1 MKREST
7 ALMLVESIRLA
18 IEALSRNA
26 LRSSLTTLG
35 VLIGAG
41 AVIAMIT
48 IGQGA
53 SVNVRNEIAR
63 LGAEVLTLSV
73 GQQKRGG
80 QGAVTSAAPFDYSD
94 IEAIRAEIRG
104 LRIVAPFAAQQGRV
118 AARNVNW
125 TVRIV
130 GTEPSYFQAQGWSV
144 ASGRLFSEDETYN
157 GKPVCIIGE
166 TVRSRLYGKADGVGE
181 YMRVGAVACT
191 VAGVLKAR
199 GQSSAGNDDDNIVA
213 IPFDTFQ
220 RRIQGA
226 SDIQSIVMS
235 AFPSANMD
243 RVKMNLTGLMRE
255 RRGVDA
261 GALDDFSLLDMRQV
275 AQSMT
280 SATRTMTLFLGAIA
294 AVSLVVGGIG
304 IMNIMLVSVTERT
317 REIGVQLTIGAL
329 PSQIR
334 MQFLCEAVIL
344 TLAGGLLGIVAGL
357 ATAALAAPHL
367 AIPFVFDPIVV
378 VITIAIS
385 TILGVGFGFAPAA
398 KASALDPIDC
408 LRHV

>member
-1 MKREST
+1 
-7 ALMLVESIRLA
+7 MLVESIRLA

-26 LRSSLTTLG
+26 LRSALTTLG

-53 SVNVRNEIAR
+53 SVNVRKEIAR

-80 QGAVTSAAPFDYSD
+80 QGAAIAAAPFDYSD
-94 IEAIRAEIRG
+94 IEAIRAEVRG
-104 LRIVAPFAAQQGRV
+104 LRHVAPFAFRDGRV

-125 TVRIV
+125 SVRII
-130 GTEPSYFQAQGWSV
+130 GTESSYFQARDWALAG
-144 ASGRLFSEDETYN
+144 GRLFTDDEMYN
-157 GKPVCIIGE
+157 GKAVCIIGE
-166 TVRSRLYGKADGVGE
+166 TVRYRLYGNADGVGE
-181 YMRVGAVACT
+181 YMRVGTVACT
-191 VAGVLKAR
+191 VAGVLKSR
-199 GQSSAGNDDDNIVA
+199 GQAGAGNDDDNIVA

-226 SDIQSIVMS
+226 TDIQSIVMS
-235 AFPSANMD
+235 AFPTANME
-243 RVKMNLTGLMRE
+243 RVKMNLAGLMRE
-255 RRGVDA
+255 RRGV
-261 GALDDFSLLDMRQV
+261 ALGETDDFSLLDMRQV

-280 SATRTMTLFLGAIA
+280 SATHTMTLFLGAIA

-317 REIGVQLTIGAL
+317 REIGVRLTIGAL

-334 MQFLCEAVIL
+334 MQFLCEAVLL
-344 TLAGGLLGIVAGL
+344 TLAGGLLGIIAGL
-357 ATAALAAPHL
+357 TTAAIAAPHL
-367 AIPFVFDPIVV
+367 SIPFVFEPGV
-378 VITIAIS
+378 VIVTVAIS

>member
-1 MKREST
+1 
-7 ALMLVESIRLA
+7 MLVESIRLA

-26 LRSSLTTLG
+26 LRSALTMLG

-80 QGAVTSAAPFDYSD
+80 QGAAIEAAPFDYGD
-94 IEAIRAEIRG
+94 VEAIRAEIRG
-104 LRIVAPFAAQQGRV
+104 LRHVAPFASQPGR
-118 AARNVNW
+118 ATARNVNW
-125 TVRIV
+125 SVRIV
-130 GTEPSYFQAQGWSV
+130 GTEPAYFHAKGWPL
-144 ASGRLFSEDETYN
+144 AAGRHFTEDETYN
-157 GKPVCIIGE
+157 GKPVCIIGQ
-166 TVRSRLYGKADGVGE
+166 TVRDRLYANADGVGE
-181 YMRVGAVACT
+181 YMRVGSLACT

-199 GQSSAGNDDDNIVA
+199 GQSGSGNDDDNIVA

-235 AFPSANMD
+235 AFPTASME
-243 RVKMNLTGLMRE
+243 RVKMSLSGLMRE
-255 RRGVDA
+255 RRGLAANDP
-261 GALDDFSLLDMRQV
+261 DDFALLDMRQV
-275 AQSMT
+275 ANSMT
-280 SATRTMTLFLGAIA
+280 EATRTMTLFLGAIA

-317 REIGVQLTIGAL
+317 REIGVRLTIGAL

-334 MQFLCEAVIL
+334 MQFLCEAVLL
-344 TLAGGLLGIVAGL
+344 TLAGGLLGILAGL
-357 ATAALAAPHL
+357 ATAAAAAPHL
-367 AIPFVFDPIVV
+367 AIPFVFDPAIVIV
-378 VITIAIS
+378 TIAIS

>member
-1 MKREST
+1 
-7 ALMLVESIRLA
+7 MLVESIRLA

-26 LRSSLTTLG
+26 LRSALTTLG

-80 QGAVTSAAPFDYSD
+80 QGAAITAAPFDYSD
-94 IEAIRAEIRG
+94 VEAIRAEIRG
-104 LRIVAPFAAQQGRV
+104 LRHVAPFAFQDGRV

-125 TVRIV
+125 SVRIV
-130 GTEPSYFQAQGWSV
+130 GTESAYFQARDWSL
-144 ASGRLFSEDETYN
+144 AAGRLFTDDEMYN
-157 GKPVCIIGE
+157 GKAVCIIGE
-166 TVRSRLYGKADGVGE
+166 TVRNKLYGNADGVGE
-181 YMRVGAVACT
+181 YMRVGALACT

-199 GQSSAGNDDDNIVA
+199 GQAGAGNDDDNIVA

-235 AFPSANMD
+235 AFPSANME
-243 RVKMNLTGLMRE
+243 RVKMNLSGLMRE
-255 RRGVDA
+255 RRDLAVGEF
-261 GALDDFSLLDMRQV
+261 DDFSLLDMRQV

-317 REIGVQLTIGAL
+317 REIGVRLTIGAL

-334 MQFLCEAVIL
+334 MQFLCEAVLL
-344 TLAGGLLGIVAGL
+344 TLAGGFLGIVAGL

-367 AIPFVFDPIVV
+367 SIPFVFEPSV
-378 VITIAIS
+378 VIVTIAIS
-385 TILGVGFGFAPAA
+385 TVLGVGFGFAPAA

>member
-1 MKREST
+1 
-7 ALMLVESIRLA
+7 MLVESIRLA
-18 IEALSRNA
+18 VEALSRNA
-26 LRSSLTTLG
+26 LRSALTTLG

-53 SVNVRNEIAR
+53 SESVRHEIAR

-80 QGAVTSAAPFDYSD
+80 QGAAIAAAPFDYGD
-94 IEAIRAEIRG
+94 VEAIRAEIRG
-104 LRIVAPFAAQQGRV
+104 LRYVAPLASQDGRV

-125 TVRIV
+125 SVRIV
-130 GTEPSYFQAQGWSV
+130 GTESSYFKARDWSL
-144 ASGRLFSEDETYN
+144 AAGRLFTDDEMYN
-157 GKPVCIIGE
+157 GKPVCVIGE
-166 TVRSRLYGKADGVGE
+166 TVRFRLYGDADGVGE
-181 YMRVGAVACT
+181 YMRVGTVACT
-191 VAGVLKAR
+191 VAGVLKSR
-199 GQSSAGNDDDNIVA
+199 GQAGAGNDDDNIVA

-226 SDIQSIVMS
+226 SDVQSIVMS
-235 AFPSANMD
+235 AFPTAKME
-243 RVKMNLTGLMRE
+243 RVKMNLAGLMRE
-255 RRGVDA
+255 RRGLAV
-261 GALDDFSLLDMRQV
+261 GEPDDFFLLDMRQV

-280 SATRTMTLFLGAIA
+280 SATHTMTLFLGAIA

-317 REIGVQLTIGAL
+317 REIGVRLTIGAL

-334 MQFLCEAVIL
+334 MQFLCEAVLL
-344 TLAGGLLGIVAGL
+344 TLAGGLLGTIAGL
-357 ATAALAAPHL
+357 TTAALAAPYFS
-367 AIPFVFDPIVV
+367 IPFVFEPTV
-378 VITIAIS
+378 VIVTIAIS
-385 TILGVGFGFAPAA
+385 TVFGVGFGFGPAA

>member
-1 MKREST
+1 
-7 ALMLVESIRLA
+7 MLVESIRLS

-26 LRSSLTTLG
+26 LRSALTTLG

-41 AVIAMIT
+41 AVIAMVS

-53 SVNVRNEIAR
+53 SVNVRTEIAR

-73 GQQKRGG
+73 GQHKRGG
-80 QGAVTSAAPFDYSD
+80 QGVAIAAAPFDYSD
-94 IEAIRAEIRG
+94 VEAIRAEIRG
-104 LRIVAPFAAQQGRV
+104 LRHVAPLASQQGRV

-125 TVRIV
+125 TVRIL
-130 GTEPSYFQAQGWSV
+130 GTESSYFQTKGWSL
-144 ASGRLFSEDETYN
+144 AAGRLFTEDETYN

-166 TVRSRLYGKADGVGE
+166 TVRDRLYGDADGVGE
-181 YMRVGAVACT
+181 YMRVGSVACT
-191 VAGVLKAR
+191 VAGVLKSR
-199 GQSSAGNDDDNIVA
+199 GQSGADDDDNIVA

-235 AFPSANMD
+235 AFPAANME
-243 RVKMNLTGLMRE
+243 RIKMNLSGLMRE
-255 RRGVDA
+255 RRGLIAEDP
-261 GALDDFSLLDMRQV
+261 DDFSLLDMRQV
-275 AQSMT
+275 AQSMMA
-280 SATRTMTLFLGAIA
+280 ATQTMTLFLGAIA

-317 REIGVQLTIGAL
+317 REIGVRLTIGAL

-334 MQFLCEAVIL
+334 TQFLCEAVLL
-344 TLAGGLLGIVAGL
+344 TLAGGLLGVVAGL
-357 ATAALAAPHL
+357 ATAAAAAPHL
-367 AIPFVFDPIVV
+367 SIPFVFDPVV
-378 VITIAIS
+378 VIVAIAIS
-385 TILGVGFGFAPAA
+385 TVLGVGFGFVPAA

>member
-1 MKREST
+1 MLLES
-7 ALMLVESIRLA
+7 MRLA
-18 IEALSRNA
+18 VEALSRNA
-26 LRSSLTTLG
+26 LRSGLTTLG

-53 SVNVRNEIAR
+53 SINVRDEIAR

-73 GQQKRGG
+73 GQQTRGG
-80 QGAVTSAAPFDYSD
+80 KGATMAATPFEYGDV
-94 IEAIRAEIRG
+94 EAIRLEVRG
-104 LRIVAPFAAQQGRV
+104 LRHVAPFAAQDGRV
-118 AARNVNW
+118 TARNVNW
-125 TVRIV
+125 NVRIA
-130 GTEPSYFQAQGWSV
+130 GTETAYFQARDWSLS
-144 ASGRLFSEDETYN
+144 AGRFFTEDEIYN

-166 TVRSRLYGKADGVGE
+166 AVRQRLYGDSDGVGE
-181 YMRVGAVACT
+181 FMRVGSLACT

-199 GQSSAGNDDDNIVA
+199 GHSGSSNDDDSLVA
-213 IPFDTFQ
+213 VPFDTFQ

-226 SDIQSIVMS
+226 SDIQSIVMA
-235 AFPSANMD
+235 AFPTADME
-243 RVKMNLTGLMRE
+243 RVKMNLSGLMRE
-255 RRGVDA
+255 RRGLA
-261 GALDDFSLLDMRQV
+261 AHSPDDFSLLDMRQV

-280 SATRTMTLFLGAIA
+280 TATRTMTLFLGSIA

-317 REIGVQLTIGAL
+317 REIGVRLTIGAL

-334 MQFLCEAVIL
+334 LQFLCEAVLL
-344 TLAGGLLGIVAGL
+344 TLAGGVLGIAAGL
-357 ATAALAAPHL
+357 ATAAMAAPHL
-367 AIPFVFDPIVV
+367 AIPFVFDPAVV
-378 VITIAIS
+378 LVTLAIS
-385 TILGVGFGFAPAA
+385 TVLGVGFGFAPAA